1 MSSILLANFLS
12 FPRSL
17 STSHY
22 QVSYPMMLFFS
33 FQKFFFLATS
43 SYVIIQFYIPFLSVF
58 LRVDCPVNY
67 APKHRLPLFAL
78 SLSSPAA
85 TLYFFVR
92 FNYESPLFTS
102 LNEFYRIEFYSLAFL
117 TRCPFSSSKLSTS
130 VSTNLV
136 SFRTVRESP
145 SFVQL
150 LSLLPSSRCNRYVRL
165 SATLDTAALD
175 ERAATKTN
183 GRKRLYCL
191 FENSAE
197 ASGNSFS
204 RLLRGKTGIFIMDIF
219 SMRLI
224 SFSYFSAGSRMPDFL
239 STCYVD
245 GISSS
250 VHFPCSSP

>member
-1 MSSILLANFLS
+1 MSSVLLASFLS
-12 FPRSL
+12 FSRSL
-17 STSHY
+17 NSCHY
-22 QVSYPMMLFFS
+22 QVSYAMMLFFS
-33 FQKFFFLATS
+33 FQKFFFLETS

-58 LRVDCPVNY
+58 LRVGCPVNY

-117 TRCPFSSSKLSTS
+117 TRCPFSSSTLSTS

-136 SFRTVRESP
+136 SFRTIRESS

-150 LSLLPSSRCNRYVRL
+150 LSSLPSSRCNRYVRH

-191 FENSAE
+191 FENSAV

-204 RLLRGKTGIFIMDIF
+204 RLLWGKTGIFIMDIF
-219 SMRLI
+219 PCGL
-224 SFSYFSAGSRMPDFL
+224 FPFL
-239 STCYVD
+239 S
-245 GISSS
+245 
-250 VHFPCSSP
+250 SPLVRECQNFFCLHATSMVLVLL

>member
-1 MSSILLANFLS
+1 MPSILLASFLS

-17 STSHY
+17 NASHY
-22 QVSYPMMLFFS
+22 QVSYAMMLFFS
-33 FQKFFFLATS
+33 FQKFFFLETS

-58 LRVDCPVNY
+58 LRVGCPVNY

-117 TRCPFSSSKLSTS
+117 TRCPFSSSTLSTS
-130 VSTNLV
+130 VSMNLV

-145 SFVQL
+145 SFVQI
-150 LSLLPSSRCNRYVRL
+150 LSSLPSSRCNRYVRL

-191 FENSAE
+191 FENSAV

-204 RLLRGKTGIFIMDIF
+204 RLLWEKTGIFIMDIF
-219 SMRLI
+219 PCGL
-224 SFSYFSAGSRMPDFL
+224 FPFL
-239 STCYVD
+239 S
-245 GISSS
+245 
-250 VHFPCSSP
+250 SPLLRECQTFFFLHATSMVLVLL

>member
-1 MSSILLANFLS
+1 MSSIPLASFLS

-33 FQKFFFLATS
+33 LQKFFFLATS

-58 LRVDCPVNY
+58 LRVGCPVNY

-117 TRCPFSSSKLSTS
+117 TRCPFSSLHPRSPLPFPRISYPFAQSENLLRSSSSFLCFPRPGVIDTSDSLPRWTLLRSTS
-130 VSTNLV
+130 A
-136 SFRTVRESP
+136 
-145 SFVQL
+145 
-150 LSLLPSSRCNRYVRL
+150 LP
-165 SATLDTAALD
+165 
-175 ERAATKTN
+175 
-183 GRKRLYCL
+183 RKRT
-191 FENSAE
+191 AE
-197 ASGNSFS
+197 SVCIVYS
-204 RLLRGKTGIFIMDIF
+204 RTRPELPGIVSRVFYEE
-219 SMRLI
+219 RLE
-224 SFSYFSAGSRMPDFL
+224 FL
-239 STCYVD
+239 
-245 GISSS
+245 
-250 VHFPCSSP
+250 